1 MDTGINMLC
10 FSASYAIALA
20 LELLGLWTRF
30 RLRRLMTLF
39 AASAGLI
46 AHTWYLGRRVVE
58 MPAAPLA
65 NQQDWYLSAAWAL
78 AVIYLVLK
86 FYYPR
91 SSVGMFVLPVVL
103 GVIGSSRL
111 ATTESLA
118 TFQSPRIW
126 GQVHGIFLMLGT
138 VVVLLGF
145 LAGLMYLI
153 QSYRLKRKLP
163 SHDRFRLPSL
173 EWLERVNSWSLGAA
187 TLLVGGGFFT
197 GILSRLAAEGDQNF
211 VPWTDPVVLS
221 LAAMLLWL
229 VVAEVFRM
237 VYPAARQGRKV
248 AYLTVAAFVFLM
260 FTLAAVTLE
269 DSLHSKG
276 EVRDQESEARETE
289 RAVTSSFATP
299 GGHA

>member
-1 MDTGINMLC
+1 MDTDINMVC
-10 FSASYAIALA
+10 FSASYAVALA

-39 AASAGLI
+39 AASAGLV
-46 AHTWYLGRRVVE
+46 AHTWYLGRRVAE

-65 NQQDWYLSAAWAL
+65 NQQDWYISAAWAL
-78 AVIYLVLK
+78 AVVYLVLK

-91 SSVGMFVLPVVL
+91 SSVGLFVLPVVL
-103 GVIGSSRL
+103 GVIGSSLL
-111 ATTESLA
+111 ATTEPLA

-163 SHDRFRLPSL
+163 NHDRFRLPSL

-248 AYLTVAAFVFLM
+248 AYLTVAAFVFLI
-260 FTLAAVTLE
+260 FVLAAVTLE
-269 DSLHSKG
+269 DSLHQKPD
-276 EVRDQESEARETE
+276 EIEETE
-289 RAVTSSFATP
+289 RAVTSPSSVR